1 MGSIYK
7 ITNTVNQKSYIGK
20 TIHDPEKT
28 RIRQHLNGWGNKPIK
43 KDINEYGEDVFTFEI
58 LHDGIIPEFLA
69 ALETEEIAKHDSFHN
84 GYNENSGGGGVVSLS
99 DEHRRKVSEALTG
112 EKNPMY
118 GRTGEKHPFFGRKHS
133 DETKQKMSENSAM
146 NRPETRQ
153 KVSEA
158 KKGKKRSAETRRNI
172 SEARKR
178 PEYYPAREFFFSLPT
193 DMELNEKRRALLRKF
208 AGVPKNTL
216 YRWVIAWTN
225 IRHDSRH
232 PDYDLAREFFLS
244 LPADMPLTEKRHLLR
259 QNITSISNTSLYRW
273 THKWTKDV

>member
-20 TIHDPEKT
+20 TIHDAEKT

-43 KDINEYGEDVFTFEI
+43 KDIDEYGEDVFTFEI
-58 LHDGIIPEFLA
+58 LHDGISPEFLA

-158 KKGKKRSAETRRNI
+158 TKGKKRSDETRRNI

-178 PEYYPAREFFFSLPT
+178 PEYYPAREFFCSLPS
-193 DMELNEKRRALLRKF
+193 DIELKEKRRMLFRKYTD
-208 AGVPKNTL
+208 VPKNTL
-216 YRWVIAWTN
+216 YRWLLEWTN
-225 IRHDSRH
+225 VRQEPRR
-232 PDYDLAREFFLS
+232 PEYRFAREFFCS
-244 LPADMPLTEKRHLLR
+244 LPSDTETKEKQSVLR
-259 QNITSISNTSLYRW
+259 QKFADVPSSTIYRW
-273 THKWTKDV
+273 VREWTKDV